1 VIQRGG
7 YTTHSLNYCS
17 VLLDAVYRQPLPPP
31 GGSFNVTVRSIVD
44 AKPENFF
51 FTRPDDS
58 DSMFDYVRLLLRV
71 LRSRGRVSADTHS
84 YARVHKPQVNFEP
97 LLHMLDAI
105 NIISVFTSLL
115 LERRVIFI
123 ADELSVLSSCVQ
135 AAVALLYPFS
145 WQVLC
150 RVSCACRYCS
160 LSLSLFFP

>member
-1 VIQRGG
+1 
-7 YTTHSLNYCS
+7 
-17 VLLDAVYRQPLPPP
+17 
-31 GGSFNVTVRSIVD
+31 
-44 AKPENFF
+44 
-51 FTRPDDS
+51 
-58 DSMFDYVRLLLRV
+58 
-71 LRSRGRVSADTHS
+71 
-84 YARVHKPQVNFEP
+84 
-97 LLHMLDAI
+97 MLDAI

-160 LSLSLFFP
+160 LSLSLLPLADALAARAPFVVREQHVYIPVLPSSLLTFCCAPMPFVVGILRSSVAELNKLSEAMEEVAIVDIDRNKFLSGSSLARLRLSTSRSRSLLACAYDRACVQ